1 MAKAMKAL
9 TIDVNVWEDFQ
20 QIYPQQASSMV
31 NDFLKNVVNSAK
43 RDKTSVNIM
52 LEKKKLEKDVKN
64 FNKLK
69 ATIDERTSLIK
80 DYEELKNKKEVE
92 KLEAKKKEMEK
103 LTVCFKCQSP
113 NVFNKYENKPIC
125 KNCFMNL

>member
-1 MAKAMKAL
+1 MKAL